1 MKVAQAI
8 KNSIK
13 HIKWY
18 EWTYS
23 AIFLVATIVLAAVF
37 RSPALVIVN
46 SIVGIISISI
56 VSKGFFLGAFT
67 NIVSAVIY
75 AALSYVNKYYGEAL
89 VGLCIT
95 LPMSLAR
102 IFLWYKNRQ
111 KGNGGFIN
119 IAQKSKW
126 KELVVLGC
134 VALVSLVGFY
144 FMLRAFETS
153 NLIFSTISMT
163 LGCVAGYLQL
173 RRYEYNFVFYII
185 NNIICICLWV
195 PVMLEDISHLPTVV
209 SYVMYTGLNFFG
221 IVNWVSLKKNQKQAI
236 QQQNDVA
243 QATENETNDKEI

>member
-1 MKVAQAI
+1 MKLAQSI

-13 HIKWY
+13 HVKWY

-23 AIFLVATIVLAAVF
+23 AIFLVATIVLAIVF

-75 AALSYVNKYYGEAL
+75 AALSYVIKYYGEAL

-111 KGNGGFIN
+111 KGGFIQ
-119 IAQKSKW
+119 IAEKTKW
-126 KELVVLGC
+126 QELAVLGS
-134 VALVSLVGFY
+134 VALASSVGFY
-144 FMLRAFETS
+144 FMLKAFNTS

-173 RRYEYNFVFYII
+173 RRYAYNFVIYII

-195 PVMLEDISHLPTVV
+195 PVMMGDIANLPTVV

-221 IVNWVSLKKNQKQAI
+221 IVNWVSLKKKQ
-236 QQQNDVA
+236 QTLQTEVA
-243 QATENETNDKEI
+243 SENATENQSNDKEN

>member
-1 MKVAQAI
+1 MKVLQSI
-8 KNSIK
+8 KNSLK
-13 HIKWY
+13 YIKWY
-18 EWTYS
+18 EWAYS
-23 AIFLVATIVLAAVF
+23 ATFLVATIVLATVF
-37 RSPALVIVN
+37 HSPALVIVN
-46 SIVGIISISI
+46 SIVGIFSISI

-67 NIVSAVIY
+67 NCVSAIIY

-111 KGNGGFIN
+111 KGNGGFIS
-119 IAQKSKW
+119 IAQKAKW
-126 KELVVLGC
+126 QELVIVAC
-134 VALVSLVGFY
+134 VALCSSVGFY
-144 FMLRAFETS
+144 FMLKAFNTS

-173 RRYEYNFVFYII
+173 RRYTFNFAIYIT

-195 PVMLEDISHLPTVV
+195 PVMLGDIANLPTVV

-221 IVNWVSLKKNQKQAI
+221 IVNWVSLKKKQ
-236 QQQNDVA
+236 QTLQTEVA
-243 QATENETNDKEI
+243 TEIATENQSNDKEN

>member
-1 MKVAQAI
+1 MKVLQSI
-8 KNSIK
+8 KNSMK

-18 EWTYS
+18 EWAYS
-23 AIFLVATIVLAAVF
+23 GIFLVATIVLAIVF

-46 SIVGIISISI
+46 SIVGIVSISI
-56 VSKGFFLGAFT
+56 ISKGFFLGAFT

-111 KGNGGFIN
+111 KGDSEFIK
-119 IAQKSKW
+119 IAEKTKW
-126 KELVVLGC
+126 KELAVLGS
-134 VALVSLVGFY
+134 VALASSVGFY
-144 FMLRAFETS
+144 FMLKAFDTS

-173 RRYEYNFVFYII
+173 RRYSYNFVIYII

-195 PVMLEDISHLPTVV
+195 PVMMGDIANLPTVV

-221 IVNWVSLKKNQKQAI
+221 IVNWVGLKKNQQTL
-236 QQQNDVA
+236 QTEVA
-243 QATENETNDKEI
+243 TENATENETNDKEN